1 MSRATAGFF
10 ISLFYIP
17 VIHKIPVYTSNGV
30 GLRAICRM
38 VKATVESDTGSVT
51 LSASHIHQEL
61 KPWLKRLSKL
71 I

>member
-10 ISLFYIP
+10 MFSSYTP
-17 VIHKIPVYTSNGV
+17 VTPDFLVYTSNSV

-38 VKATVESDTGSVT
+38 VKLIAEPDTDPVT